1 MEPVPGWQAALY
13 ERWDHCGPSLSD
25 FWGAGSCGKDFPL
38 DPHCF
43 GASFSERCSCERFP
57 FINNNMPKTRLRGR
71 DILRVVEDTH
81 QLTHGLCLFSNV

>member
-1 MEPVPGWQAALY
+1 MNGGIIVAP
-13 ERWDHCGPSLSD
+13 LSVI
-25 FWGAGSCGKDFPL
+25 FGGAGSCGKDFPL

-57 FINNNMPKTRLRGR
+57 FIDNNMPKTRLRGR
-71 DILRVVEDTH
+71 DVLRVVEDAH